1 MFLFKIIRTVFW
13 LGVFAFIGG
22 FFYFV
27 NLVPN
32 SQSDRGDIITDAAV
46 VLTGGKMRIEEG
58 LNLLEEGK
66 TRRVFISGVGSDKLI
81 QQIRNR
87 TNIININKIEL
98 GKLATSTRGNAL
110 ETKAWLRK
118 NNIKTISL
126 VTANY
131 HMPRSLLEFRHYLD
145 SDVEIIPHPSFT
157 SSFHRKEYWLH
168 VNSIKILLL
177 EYCKTLLFL
186 YEKNLVK

>member
-1 MFLFKIIRTVFW
+1 MFLFSMIRAVLW
-13 LGVFAFIGG
+13 LVVFAFIGG

-27 NLVPN
+27 TLVPEY
-32 SQSDRGDIITDAAV
+32 QIDKGDVVTDAAV

-58 LNLLEEGK
+58 LKLLEEKK
-66 TRRVFISGVGSDKLI
+66 TRRVFISGVGSDKLMS
-81 QQIRNR
+81 QIRNR
-87 TNIININKIEL
+87 TNITNMSKVEL
-98 GKLATSTRGNAL
+98 GRLATSTKGNAL
-110 ETKAWLRK
+110 ETKAWLEK

-131 HMPRSLLEFRHYLD
+131 HMPRSLLEFRYYLN

-168 VNSIKILLL
+168 LNSIKILLL
-177 EYCKTLLFL
+177 EYSKTLLFL

>member
-1 MFLFKIIRTVFW
+1 MFLFSMIRAVLW
-13 LGVFAFIGG
+13 LVVFAFIGG
-22 FFYFV
+22 FCYFV
-27 NLVPN
+27 TLVPEY
-32 SQSDRGDIITDAAV
+32 QIDKGDVVTDAAV

-58 LNLLEEGK
+58 LKLLEEKK
-66 TRRVFISGVGSDKLI
+66 TRRVFISGVGSDKLMS
-81 QQIRNR
+81 QIRNR
-87 TNIININKIEL
+87 TNITNMSKVEL
-98 GKLATSTRGNAL
+98 GRLATSTKGNAL
-110 ETKAWLRK
+110 ETKAWLEK

-131 HMPRSLLEFRHYLD
+131 HMPRSLLEFRYYLN

-168 VNSIKILLL
+168 LNSIKILLL
-177 EYCKTLLFL
+177 EYSKTLLFL